1 VFVFQSCPPR
11 RTVLVGGLKTTPL
24 GKKKETFMNPA
35 TIGKVLKEVLK
46 WGPVI
51 AETAKKIYDNIK
63 KMRKESP
70 QKESSTTITLD
81 DLNKKISLLEQ
92 NDLDQAKL
100 LSEMGQQNNNLSK
113 LVNVLATITLYAI
126 IIAGISL
133 IITIYLLIRFI
144 N

>member
-1 VFVFQSCPPR
+1 
-11 RTVLVGGLKTTPL
+11 
-24 GKKKETFMNPA
+24 MNPA